1 MKHWSIALCCAMFSA
16 PLAAQQPPP
25 KSTNA
30 GVYKPAQASRGE
42 EVYVGQCRS
51 CHTPEALV
59 SPTFHATW
67 GGKTLHELYAY
78 IRERMP
84 KNEPASLSD
93 EEYIDVLTYLLRLNR
108 APPGDTELPAD
119 ADALKAIRFDPR
131 PLAVR
136 KDP

>member
-1 MKHWSIALCCAMFSA
+1 MKLWSIALGCVMFSA
-16 PLAAQQPPP
+16 SAWAQTP
-25 KSTNA
+25 SRSSSA
-30 GVYKPAQASRGE
+30 GVYSREQMARGQ

-51 CHTPEALV
+51 CHTPEAHA
-59 SPTFHATW
+59 SPTFQAAW
-67 GGKTLHELYAY
+67 GGKSLHELYAY

-93 EEYIDVLTYLLRLNR
+93 QEYVDVMTYLLRLNR
-108 APPGDTELPAD
+108 APPGETELPAD
-119 ADALKAIRFDPR
+119 ADALKAIRFDPK